1 MQNVESKRCGHWI
14 TIVSEH
20 YGDKW
25 QADACCPFCDF
36 TKYNIWSG
44 YFPEVHK
51 LTAKG
56 IAIHYSEKVK
66 LPNYCENCGAR
77 LYKIEV
83 VK

>member
-1 MQNVESKRCGHWI
+1 MQNVESERCGHWI

-25 QADACCPFCDF
+25 QADACCSFCYF

-56 IAIHYSEKVK
+56 IAIYYSEKVK